1 MDHPAKEQED
11 YVAID
16 SWSTEDGLLVEVYK
30 IGDRSF
36 VDLDWEAGSKWE
48 MLKDVEPEQILDIIL
63 QGLCAEEGEIQEI
76 TSGIKVLSVYE
87 WEELG
92 GDEFMHA
99 LGERVEEVEGEIDV
113 P

>member
-1 MDHPAKEQED
+1 MESPEKEQEG

-16 SWSTEDGLLVEVYK
+16 SWKTEDGLLVEVYK

-36 VDLDWEAGSKWE
+36 VDLDWEAGSQWE
-48 MLKDVEPEQILDIIL
+48 MLNDVEPEQILDIIL
-63 QGLCAEEGEIQEI
+63 QGLCAEEGEIEEI
-76 TSGIKVLSVYE
+76 TSGIKVVSIDE

-99 LGERVEEVEGEIDV
+99 LGERVEEVELENDV